1 MNQHSDSPKT
11 DTSRDAVIIRT
22 SLIGIAANLLL
33 AAFKAAVGLLSNSIA
48 VVLDAV
54 NNLSDALSSVITIIG
69 TRLASRKPDKKHPLG
84 HGRTEYLSAMVV
96 AAIVLYAGITSLVE
110 SVKKILHPETPD
122 YSVTSLVII
131 AAAVIVKILL
141 GRYVKRT
148 GERVGSGSLVASG
161 SDATFDA
168 VLSAS
173 VLVSAVIFLVTG
185 ISLEAFVGVVIAL
198 FIIKA
203 GVEML
208 SETLDDIVGH
218 RESGELTRSIKETI
232 LKDPEVRGVYD
243 LILHDY
249 GPDRHLGSVHVA
261 VEDVMTADRFDA
273 LTRRVMAAVLRE
285 TGVVLT
291 AVGLYAVNTK
301 DDEIADMQ
309 TKINAIIHGHE
320 GVLQTHGFYADREKQ
335 EIYFDLVLDFAVEDR
350 KALFQ
355 VIRRET
361 EEAFPGWKICMTMDI
376 DASD

>member
-1 MNQHSDSPKT
+1 MNQTSST
-11 DTSRDAVIIRT
+11 EASRDAVIIRT
-22 SLIGIAANLLL
+22 SIIGIAANLFL
-33 AAFKAAVGLLSNSIA
+33 AAFKAVVGLLSNSIA
-48 VVLDAV
+48 VILDAV
-54 NNLSDALSSVITIIG
+54 NNLSDALSSVVTIIG
-69 TRLASRKPDKKHPLG
+69 TRLASRQPDKKHPLG

-96 AAIVLYAGITSLVE
+96 AAIVLYAGITSLAE
-110 SVKKILHPETPD
+110 SVKKILRPETPD

-185 ISLEAFVGVVIAL
+185 ISLEAFVGAVIAG

-208 SETLDDIVGH
+208 LETLDDIIGH
-218 RESGELTRSIKETI
+218 RESGELTRSIKEVI
-232 LKDPEVRGVYD
+232 LAEPEVHGVYD

-249 GPDRHLGSVHVA
+249 GPDRHLGSVHVS

-273 LTRRVMAAVLRE
+273 LTRRLMGSVLQK
-285 TGVVLT
+285 TGVILT
-291 AVGLYAVNTK
+291 AVGLYAINTK
-301 DDEIADMQ
+301 DDEVSAMQ
-309 TKINAIIHGHE
+309 TKINEIIHGHD
-320 GVLQTHGFYADREKQ
+320 GVLQTHGFYVDKEKQ
-335 EIYFDLVLDFAVEDR
+335 EIFFDLVLDFAVEDR
-350 KALFQ
+350 KSLFHA
-355 VIRRET
+355 IRREI
-361 EEAFPGWKICMTMDI
+361 EEAFPNWKLCMTMDI
-376 DASD
+376 DVSD